1 MHDAIGYAMLFHGL
15 AVIELFAV
23 AAFQAFR
30 SPRHLSR
37 VSWIVDPLPAQL
49 QPDSSNWDYAESYDE
64 AA

>member
-1 MHDAIGYAMLFHGL
+1 MLFHGL

-30 SPRHLSR
+30 PAPRHRSR
-37 VSWIVDPLPAQL
+37 INWIADPLPAQL